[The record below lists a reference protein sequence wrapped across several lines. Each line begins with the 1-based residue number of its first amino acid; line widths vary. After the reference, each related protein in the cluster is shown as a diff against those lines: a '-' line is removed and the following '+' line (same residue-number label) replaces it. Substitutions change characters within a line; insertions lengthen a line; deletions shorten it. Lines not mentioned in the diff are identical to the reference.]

1 MMELNRGSCRR
12 SAIVTVFVWSPLVFG
27 IIRFF
32 FPFIFPS
39 FFCFVFLFFF
49 LPFFLFYLFSLSLSL
64 SLSLSFFFFFPF
76 TFGFSVLLTF
86 FPYGSKP
93 AKRIDR
99 WYSYFDLSIDLLVLS
114 SHLLINWPV
123 QSLDLYYGGG
133 KCPTGAHWS
142 ELTVGKR

>member
-39 FFCFVFLFFF
+39 FCFFCFFVLLLTFFSFLSF
-49 LPFFLFYLFSLSLSL
+49 LSL